1 MKNNILKVFSSKFGR
16 SSSFTKT
23 VFLLIAVAF
32 LLTAVV
38 FYAAAAITGKISGVI
53 TAEATNEPLANVTV
67 TIVGTSSTATTN
79 AAGYYVMTN
88 IPPGGYDV
96 KVELTGYSPE
106 TVESAKVLAGL
117 TTTLN
122 FALKAS
128 EVVTLE
134 GITVTATKPLIKKDV
149 TQTTRIIEA
158 EDIAAMPRDTVNG
171 ILQTLPGVSVLNS
184 TGSLHV
190 RGGRSMEV
198 KYLIDGIPIS
208 DPIGRS
214 LGLNISANSLE
225 QMEVITGGFN
235 AEHGDAQSAIVNL
248 ITKAGSHKFSGRF
261 RYRVGQ
267 WGTHHGDPLYG
278 PWLDPDNEFRPVAIE
293 PFRGIFLGKP
303 YDYQTP
309 YRGDPTTVAELAARE
324 GDDQITFTEIVPGVY
339 ADRTENPLQPVIDP
353 ETGEPQV
360 DPDTDETVM
369 TRQPYKDA
377 DGTVIDYEKKQVTLI
392 DGYIVDLNQ
401 YSELFNDTKE
411 YDLSPSHI
419 GEFALSGPIW
429 GSRLTFA
436 FDSQLR
442 RDESYLPND
451 GGTGYTLQ
459 GKMKFEV
466 TPSIKLSASGLFDQR
481 ENQSYGG
488 SLRFWPS
495 AIPVGTRDARSLS
508 VQLSH
513 NINSGTFYT
522 LTLGQFR
529 RAVESHQPDK
539 MWNPLEKTFD
549 DNAWDP
555 DKSFEQNQEEGR
567 IRNPPQQAYNDTTY
581 FIAGDNNSWT
591 TREATTSILR
601 GNFASQVTANHLIQT
616 GVELLAYDLYNLGS
630 TNYGSTNLYVEFY
643 DVQPQ
648 SLSMYVQDKMEYEGM
663 IVNVG
668 LRYDRYNPDGI
679 SPMEPRDPLQLN
691 DDGTIKTIRHD
702 IGEDGKIQISEDG
715 TPQLVTGSDEKVE
728 RDELP
733 DYITDLFES
742 FEREDKYIKSGLPI
756 IKDPV
761 KASTKHMIA
770 PRLGISYPIT
780 DRTKLHFTYGHYY
793 QIPQGDDLYEN
804 LNFDMRGAIRRRG
817 NPDLNPE
824 RTIGYEV
831 GIIQQF
837 TDDLTIDLTG
847 FTKDID
853 QLVNSVHVTP
863 DVETND
869 YSYFLNDEFDG
880 APHGIYGRVQG
891 FELTIR
897 KWRTGRSP
905 VSGMLSYTYSVAKG
919 KGSSRNLGYLT
930 YYRQQ
935 PDVTESHPLA
945 WDQRHIFSGTLDIQL
960 PFDSAVNLIGRY
972 GSGLPYTPNPRAPI
986 KPDINSK
993 RYPATYNVDALIS
1006 KRSRIAG
1013 LTYTLFVD
1021 IRNVFN
1027 TKNLDDIL
1035 DAVTYD
1041 RYGIPLSSQK
1051 HSHPLSW
1058 SSPRLV
1064 MMGVSLDF

>member
-1 MKNNILKVFSSKFGR
+1 MKNDNVLKILSSQFRKSARFV
-16 SSSFTKT
+16 KT
-23 VFLLIAVAF
+23 LFFLTAIVFLT
-32 LLTAVV
+32 TAVN
-38 FYAAAAITGKISGVI
+38 FHASAAITGKVSGII

-67 TIVGTSSTATTN
+67 TIVGTSSVATTN
-79 AAGYYVMTN
+79 DAGYYVMTN

-96 KVELTGYSPE
+96 KVELTGYGTE
-106 TVESAKVLAGL
+106 TVEGAKVLAGL

-134 GITVTATKPLIKKDV
+134 GITVTAVKPLIKKDV

-158 EDIAAMPRDTVNG
+158 EDIAAMPRDSVNG

-190 RGGRSMEV
+190 RGGRSTEV

-208 DPIGRS
+208 DPIGGS
-214 LGLNISANSLE
+214 LGLNISAKSLE

-235 AEHGDAQSAIVNL
+235 AEYGDAQSGIVNL
-248 ITKAGSHKFSGRF
+248 ITKAGTHKFSGRF

-278 PWLDPDNEFRPVAIE
+278 PWLDPDNGFRPVAIE

-309 YRGDPTTVAELAARE
+309 YRGEDVTVAELAERE
-324 GDDQITFTEIVPGVY
+324 GDEQIIFTEIVPGVY
-339 ADRTENPLQPVIDP
+339 ADRTENPLQPVIDVETDEP
-353 ETGEPQV
+353 RVNEETGEV
-360 DPDTDETVM
+360 IM
-369 TRQPYKDA
+369 ARQPYKDA
-377 DGTVIDYEKKQVTLI
+377 DGTVIDYEKKQVTLL
-392 DGYIVDLNQ
+392 DGYVVDLNQ
-401 YSELFNDTKE
+401 YSGLFNDTKV

-429 GSRLTFA
+429 GNRLTFS

-442 RDESYLPND
+442 SDESYLPNSD
-451 GGTGYTLQ
+451 GLGYTFQ

-466 TPSIKLSASGLFDQR
+466 TPGIKLTASGLFDQR
-481 ENQSYGG
+481 ESNSYGG

-495 AIPVGTRDARSLS
+495 AIPVSTRDARSLS

-529 RAVESHQPDK
+529 RSVESHQPDK
-539 MWNPLEKTFD
+539 VWDPLEKTFD
-549 DNAWDP
+549 ENAWDP
-555 DKSFEQNQEEGR
+555 EKTPEQNEEEGR

-581 FIAGDNNSWT
+581 FIAGDDNSWT
-591 TREATTSILR
+591 TRDAATSILR
-601 GNFASQVTANHLIQT
+601 GNFASQVTPNHLIQT
-616 GVELLAYDLYNLGS
+616 GVEFLAYDIYNLGA
-630 TNYGSTNLYVEFY
+630 TNYGSSNLYMEFY

-663 IVNVG
+663 IVNAG
-668 LRYDRYNPDGI
+668 LRYDMYNPDGV
-679 SPMEPRDPLQLN
+679 SPADPLDPLELN
-691 DDGTIKTIRHD
+691 DDGTIRLDKETY
-702 IGEDGKIQISEDG
+702 
-715 TPQLVTGSDEKVE
+715 KV
-728 RDELP
+728 
-733 DYITDLFES
+733 
-742 FEREDKYIKSGLPI
+742 GLPI

-761 KASTKHMIA
+761 KASIKHMVS

-780 DRTKLHFTYGHYY
+780 DRSKLHFTYGHYY
-793 QIPQGDDLYEN
+793 QIPRGDDLYEN
-804 LNFDMRGAIRRRG
+804 LSFDMRGAIRRRG

-824 RTIGYEV
+824 RTIAYEV

-853 QLVNSVHVTP
+853 RLVNSVHV
-863 DVETND
+863 DITND
-869 YSYFLNDEFDG
+869 YSYFLNDEFNG
-880 APHGIYGRVQG
+880 VTHGIYGRVQG

-897 KWRTGRSP
+897 KWRTERSR

-960 PFDSAVNLIGRY
+960 PFDAAVNFIGNY

-1006 KRSRIAG
+1006 KRSRIGG

-1041 RYGIPLSSQK
+1041 RYGIPLNNQK

>member
-1 MKNNILKVFSSKFGR
+1 MNNILNVFSSGLRKSANFVKIA
-16 SSSFTKT
+16 S
-23 VFLLIAVAF
+23 VLII
-32 LLTAVV
+32 VV
-38 FYAAAAITGKISGVI
+38 FITITSNPDLLAAITGKVSGII
-53 TAEATNEPLANVTV
+53 THEETNEPLANVTV
-67 TIVGTSSTATTN
+67 TILGTSSTATTN
-79 AAGYYVMTN
+79 DAGYYVMTN

-96 KVELTGYSPE
+96 KVELNGYAPE
-106 TVESAKVLAGL
+106 TVEGAKVLAGL

-122 FALKAS
+122 FALKPS
-128 EVVTLE
+128 EAVVLE
-134 GITVTATKPLIKKDV
+134 AITVTAVKPLIKKDV

-158 EDIAAMPRDTVNG
+158 EDIEAMPRDTVNG

-184 TGSLHV
+184 SGTLHV

-208 DPIGRS
+208 DPIGGS
-214 LGLNISANSLE
+214 LGLNISTKSLE

-235 AEHGDAQSAIVNL
+235 AEYGDAQSGIVNL
-248 ITKAGSHKFSGRF
+248 ITKAGTHKFSGRF

-278 PWLDPDNEFRPVAIE
+278 PWLDPDNGFRPVAIE

-309 YRGDPTTVAELAARE
+309 YRGEDVTVAALAERE
-324 GDDQITFTEIVPGVY
+324 GDEQIVFTEIVPGVY
-339 ADRTENPLQPVIDP
+339 ADRTENPLQPVIDM
-353 ETGEPQV
+353 ETGEPKV
-360 DPDTDETVM
+360 NEETGEVIM
-369 TRQPYKDA
+369 ARQPYKDA
-377 DGTVIDYEKKQVTLI
+377 DGTVIDYEKKQVTLL
-392 DGYIVDLNQ
+392 DGYVVDLNQ
-401 YSELFNDTKE
+401 YSGLFNDTKA

-429 GSRLTFA
+429 GNRLTFS

-442 RDESYLPND
+442 RDESYLPNSD
-451 GGTGYTLQ
+451 GLGYTFQ

-466 TPSIKLSASGLFDQR
+466 TPSIKLTASGLFDQR
-481 ENQSYGG
+481 ESNSYGG

-495 AIPVGTRDARSLS
+495 AIPVSTRDARNLS
-508 VQLSH
+508 AQLSH

-522 LTLGQFR
+522 LTLGQFHR
-529 RAVESHQPDK
+529 TVASHQPGKVWD
-539 MWNPLEKTFD
+539 PLDKTFD
-549 DNAWDP
+549 ENAWDP
-555 DKSFEQNQEEGR
+555 EKTPEQNEEEGR

-581 FIAGDNNSWT
+581 FIAGDDNSWT

-616 GVELLAYDLYNLGS
+616 GVEFLAYDLYNIGT
-630 TNYGSTNLYVEFY
+630 TNYGSSNLYMEFY

-648 SLSMYVQDKMEYEGM
+648 SLSLYVQDKMEYEGM
-663 IVNVG
+663 IVNAG
-668 LRYDRYNPDGI
+668 LRYDMYNPDGV
-679 SPMEPRDPLQLN
+679 SPADPFDPLELN
-691 DDGTIKTIRHD
+691 DDGTIKLDKETY
-702 IGEDGKIQISEDG
+702 
-715 TPQLVTGSDEKVE
+715 KV
-728 RDELP
+728 
-733 DYITDLFES
+733 
-742 FEREDKYIKSGLPI
+742 GLPI

-761 KASTKHMIA
+761 TASVKHMVS

-780 DRTKLHFTYGHYY
+780 DRSKLHFTYGHYY
-793 QIPQGDDLYEN
+793 QIPRGDDLYEN
-804 LNFDMRGAIRRRG
+804 LSFDMRGAIRRRG

-824 RTIGYEV
+824 RTIAYEV

-853 QLVNSVHVTP
+853 QLVNSVYVDTA
-863 DVETND
+863 ND

-880 APHGIYGRVQG
+880 VTHGIYGRVQG

-897 KWRTGRSP
+897 KWRTERSR

-960 PFDSAVNLIGRY
+960 PFDAAVNFIGNY

-1006 KRSRIAG
+1006 KRSRIGG

-1021 IRNVFN
+1021 IRNIFN

>member
-1 MKNNILKVFSSKFGR
+1 MKNNILKVSISEFGK
-16 SSSFTKT
+16 SLSLTKT
-23 VFLLIAVAF
+23 LFFLIAVAS

-38 FYAAAAITGKISGVI
+38 FYASAAITGKISGVI

-67 TIVGTSSTATTN
+67 TIVGTSTTATTN
-79 AAGYYVMTN
+79 SAGYYVMTN
-88 IPPGGYDV
+88 IRPGGYDV
-96 KVELTGYSPE
+96 KVELTDYTSE
-106 TVESAKVLAGL
+106 TVEGAKVLAGL
-117 TTTLN
+117 TTTLD
-122 FALKAS
+122 FALKTS
-128 EVVTLE
+128 EVVRLE
-134 GITVTATKPLIKKDV
+134 EITVTATKPLIKKDV
-149 TQTTRIIEA
+149 TQTTRIIES
-158 EDIAAMPRDTVNG
+158 EDIKAMPRDTVNG

-278 PWLDPDNEFRPVAIE
+278 PWLDPDNGFRPVAIE

-303 YDYQTP
+303 YDYQMP
-309 YRGDPTTVAELAARE
+309 YRGDPTTVAELAERE
-324 GDDQITFTEIVPGVY
+324 GDDQIIFTEIVPGVY
-339 ADRTENPLQPVIDP
+339 ADRTENPLQSVIDP

-360 DPDTDETVM
+360 NEETGEAIM

-377 DGTVIDYEKKQVTLI
+377 DGTVIDYEKKQVTLL
-392 DGYIVDLNQ
+392 DGYVVDLNQ
-401 YSELFNDTKE
+401 YSGLFNDTKK

-429 GSRLTFA
+429 GNRLTFS

-442 RDESYLPND
+442 RDKSYFPND

-466 TPSIKLSASGLFDQR
+466 TPSIKLYASGLFDQR

-522 LTLGQFR
+522 LTLGQFH

-539 MWNPLEKTFD
+539 VWDPLEKTFD
-549 DNAWDP
+549 ENAWDP
-555 DKSFEQNQEEGR
+555 EKTPEQNEAEGR

-581 FIAGDNNSWT
+581 SIAGDNNSWT

-601 GNFASQVTANHLIQT
+601 GNFASQVTPNHLIQT
-616 GVELLAYDLYNLGS
+616 GVEFLAYDLYNLGA
-630 TNYGSTNLYVEFY
+630 TNYGSSNLYMEFY

-663 IVNVG
+663 IVNAGV
-668 LRYDRYNPDGI
+668 RYDLYNPDG
-679 SPMEPRDPLQLN
+679 SFPKDPFDPLELN
-691 DDGTIKTIRHD
+691 EDGTIKLDKSTY
-702 IGEDGKIQISEDG
+702 
-715 TPQLVTGSDEKVE
+715 KV
-728 RDELP
+728 
-733 DYITDLFES
+733 
-742 FEREDKYIKSGLPI
+742 GLPI

-770 PRLGISYPIT
+770 PRLGISFPIT
-780 DRTKLHFTYGHYY
+780 DRSKLHFTYGHYY
-793 QIPQGDDLYEN
+793 QIPRGDDLYEN

-831 GIIQQF
+831 GVIRQF

-847 FTKDID
+847 FTKDINR
-853 QLVNSVHVTP
+853 LVNSVHV
-863 DVETND
+863 DITND
-869 YSYFLNDEFDG
+869 YSYFLNGEFDG
-880 APHGIYGRVQG
+880 MLHGIYGRVQG

-897 KWRTGRSP
+897 KWRTGGSP

-945 WDQRHIFSGTLDIQL
+945 WDQRHIFSGTLDIEL
-960 PFDSAVNLIGRY
+960 PFDAAVNLIGRY
-972 GSGLPYTPNPRAPI
+972 GSGLPYTPNPRAPT

-993 RYPATYNVDALIS
+993 RYPPTYNVDALLS
-1006 KRSRIAG
+1006 KRSRIGG

-1021 IRNVFN
+1021 IRNIFN

-1041 RYGIPLSSQK
+1041 RYSIPLSSQK

>member
-1 MKNNILKVFSSKFGR
+1 MKNDNVLKILSSQFRKSARFV
-16 SSSFTKT
+16 KT
-23 VFLLIAVAF
+23 LFF
-32 LLTAVV
+32 LTAIVFFTTAV
-38 FYAAAAITGKISGVI
+38 NFYASAAITGKVSGII

-67 TIVGTSSTATTN
+67 TIVGTSSVATTN
-79 AAGYYVMTN
+79 DAGYYVMTN

-96 KVELTGYSPE
+96 KVELTGYGTE
-106 TVESAKVLAGL
+106 TVEGAKVLAGL

-134 GITVTATKPLIKKDV
+134 GITVTAVKPLIKKDV

-158 EDIAAMPRDTVNG
+158 EDIAAMPRDSVNG

-190 RGGRSMEV
+190 RGGRSTEV

-208 DPIGRS
+208 DPIGGS
-214 LGLNISANSLE
+214 LGLNISAKSLE

-235 AEHGDAQSAIVNL
+235 AEYGDAQSGIVNL
-248 ITKAGSHKFSGRF
+248 ITKAGTHKFSGRF

-278 PWLDPDNEFRPVAIE
+278 PWLDPDNEFQPVAIE

-309 YRGDPTTVAELAARE
+309 YRGEDVTVAELAERE
-324 GDDQITFTEIVPGVY
+324 GDEQIIFTEIVPGVY
-339 ADRTENPLQPVIDP
+339 ADRTENPLQPVIDV
-353 ETGEPQV
+353 ETGEPRV
-360 DPDTDETVM
+360 NEETGEVIM
-369 TRQPYKDA
+369 ARQPYKDA
-377 DGTVIDYEKKQVTLI
+377 DGTVIDYEKKQVTLL
-392 DGYIVDLNQ
+392 DGYVVDLNR
-401 YSELFNDTKE
+401 YSGLFNNTKV

-429 GSRLTFA
+429 GNRLTFS

-442 RDESYLPND
+442 SDENYLPNND
-451 GGTGYTLQ
+451 GLGYTFQ

-481 ENQSYGG
+481 ESNSYGG

-495 AIPVGTRDARSLS
+495 AIPVSTRDARSLS

-529 RAVESHQPDK
+529 RSVESHQPDK
-539 MWNPLEKTFD
+539 VWDPLEKTFD
-549 DNAWDP
+549 ENAWDP
-555 DKSFEQNQEEGR
+555 EKTPEQNEEEGR

-581 FIAGDNNSWT
+581 FIAGDDNSWT
-591 TREATTSILR
+591 TRDAATSILR
-601 GNFASQVTANHLIQT
+601 GNFASQVTPNHLIQT
-616 GVELLAYDLYNLGS
+616 GVEFLAYDIYNLGA
-630 TNYGSTNLYVEFY
+630 TNYGSSNLYMEFY

-663 IVNVG
+663 IVNAG
-668 LRYDRYNPDGI
+668 LRYDMYNPDGV
-679 SPMEPRDPLQLN
+679 SPADPLDPLELN
-691 DDGTIKTIRHD
+691 DDGTIKLDKETY
-702 IGEDGKIQISEDG
+702 
-715 TPQLVTGSDEKVE
+715 KV
-728 RDELP
+728 
-733 DYITDLFES
+733 
-742 FEREDKYIKSGLPI
+742 GLPI
-756 IKDPV
+756 IKEPV
-761 KASTKHMIA
+761 KASIKHMVS

-793 QIPQGDDLYEN
+793 QIPRGDDLYEN
-804 LNFDMRGAIRRRG
+804 LSFDMRGAIRRRG

-824 RTIGYEV
+824 KTIAYEV
-831 GIIQQF
+831 GIIRQF
-837 TDDLTIDLTG
+837 TDDLTVDLTG

-853 QLVNSVHVTP
+853 QLVNSVHV
-863 DVETND
+863 DITND
-869 YSYFLNDEFDG
+869 YSYFLNDEFNG
-880 APHGIYGRVQG
+880 ISHGIYGRVQG

-905 VSGMLSYTYSVAKG
+905 VSGLLSYTYSVAKG

-960 PFDSAVNLIGRY
+960 PFDAAVNLIGRY

-1006 KRSRIAG
+1006 KRSRIGG

-1041 RYGIPLSSQK
+1041 RYGIPLNSQK

>member
-1 MKNNILKVFSSKFGR
+1 MKNDNIMKTVSSKFR
-16 SSSFTKT
+16 KFANFSQTTCLIIAAVSLT
-23 VFLLIAVAF
+23 IAVN
-32 LLTAVV
+32 L
-38 FYAAAAITGKISGVI
+38 YASAAITGKISGII
-53 TAEATNEPLANVTV
+53 TAEATNEPLANVRV

-79 AAGYYVMTN
+79 DAGYYVMTN
-88 IPPGGYDV
+88 IPPSGYDV

-106 TVESAKVLAGL
+106 TVEGAKVLAGL

-128 EVVTLE
+128 EVATLE
-134 GITVTATKPLIKKDV
+134 SITVTAVKPLIKKDV

-158 EDIAAMPRDTVNG
+158 EDIAAMPRDSVNG

-190 RGGRSMEV
+190 RGGRSTEV

-208 DPIGRS
+208 DPIGGS
-214 LGLNISANSLE
+214 LGLNISAKSLE

-235 AEHGDAQSAIVNL
+235 AEYGDAQSGIVNL

-278 PWLDPDNEFRPVAIE
+278 PWLDPDNGFRPVAIE

-309 YRGDPTTVAELAARE
+309 YRGEDVTVAELAERE
-324 GDDQITFTEIVPGVY
+324 GDAQIVFTEIVPGVY
-339 ADRTENPLQPVIDP
+339 ADRTENPLQPVIDVETDEP
-353 ETGEPQV
+353 RVNEETGEV
-360 DPDTDETVM
+360 VM
-369 TRQPYKDA
+369 ARQPYKDA
-377 DGTVIDYEKKQVTLI
+377 DGTVIDYEKKQVTLL
-392 DGYIVDLNQ
+392 DGYVVDLNR
-401 YSELFNDTKE
+401 YSGLFNDTKA

-429 GSRLTFA
+429 GNRLTFA

-442 RDESYLPND
+442 QDESYLPNSD
-451 GGTGYTLQ
+451 GLGYTFQ

-481 ENQSYGG
+481 ESNSYGG

-495 AIPVGTRDARSLS
+495 AIPVSTRDARSLS

-522 LTLGQFR
+522 LTLGQFH
-529 RAVESHQPDK
+529 RAVASHQPDK
-539 MWNPLEKTFD
+539 VWDPLEKTFD
-549 DNAWDP
+549 ENAWDP
-555 DKSFEQNQEEGR
+555 EKTPEQNEEEGR

-581 FIAGDNNSWT
+581 FIAGDDNSWT

-616 GVELLAYDLYNLGS
+616 GVEFLGYNLYNLGT
-630 TNYGSTNLYVEFY
+630 TNYGSSNLYMEFY

-663 IVNVG
+663 IVNAG
-668 LRYDRYNPDGI
+668 LRYDLYNPDGV
-679 SPMEPRDPLQLN
+679 SPADPLDPLELN
-691 DDGTIKTIRHD
+691 DDGTIKLDKETY
-702 IGEDGKIQISEDG
+702 
-715 TPQLVTGSDEKVE
+715 KV
-728 RDELP
+728 
-733 DYITDLFES
+733 
-742 FEREDKYIKSGLPI
+742 GLPI

-793 QIPQGDDLYEN
+793 QIPRGDDLYEN
-804 LNFDMRGAIRRRG
+804 LSFDMRGAIRRRG

-831 GIIQQF
+831 GIVQQF

-853 QLVNSVHVTP
+853 QLVNSVHV
-863 DVETND
+863 DITND

-880 APHGIYGRVQG
+880 VAHGIYGRVQG

-960 PFDSAVNLIGRY
+960 PFDAAVNLIGSY

-1006 KRSRIAG
+1006 KRSRIGG

-1027 TKNLDDIL
+1027 TRNLDDIL

>member
-1 MKNNILKVFSSKFGR
+1 MELKNNNILKTFSSKFQQTQ
-16 SSSFTKT
+16 SFAQI
-23 VFLLIAVAF
+23 VFLLIAVV
-32 LLTAVV
+32 LLTTVV
-38 FYAAAAITGKISGVI
+38 SFYASAAITGKISGII
-53 TAEATNEPLANVTV
+53 TSEATNEPLANVTV
-67 TIVGTSSTATTN
+67 TIVGTSTTATTN
-79 AAGYYVMTN
+79 DAGYYVMTN
-88 IPPGGYDV
+88 IRPGGYDV
-96 KVELTGYSPE
+96 KVELTGYGSE
-106 TVESAKVLAGL
+106 TVEGAKVLAGL

-122 FALKAS
+122 FALKTS
-128 EVVTLE
+128 EVVKLE

-278 PWLDPDNEFRPVAIE
+278 PWLDPDNGFRPVAIE
-293 PFRGIFLGKP
+293 PFRGVFLGKP

-309 YRGDPTTVAELAARE
+309 YRGDPTTVAELAERE

-353 ETGEPQV
+353 ETGEPKV
-360 DPDTDETVM
+360 NEETGEAIM
-369 TRQPYKDA
+369 ERQPYKDA
-377 DGTVIDYEKKQVTLI
+377 DGTVIDYEKKQVTLL
-392 DGYIVDLNQ
+392 DGYVVDLNR
-401 YSELFNDTKE
+401 YSGLFNDTKK

-429 GSRLTFA
+429 GNRLTFS

-442 RDESYLPND
+442 RDESYFPND

-466 TPSIKLSASGLFDQR
+466 TPSIKLYASGLFDQR

-529 RAVESHQPDK
+529 RAVESHQPGKVWD
-539 MWNPLEKTFD
+539 PLEKTFD

-555 DKSFEQNQEEGR
+555 EKTHEQNEEEGR

-581 FIAGDNNSWT
+581 FIAGDDNSWT

-616 GVELLAYDLYNLGS
+616 GVELLAYDLYNLGA
-630 TNYGSTNLYVEFY
+630 TNYGSSNLYMEFY

-663 IVNVG
+663 IVNAG
-668 LRYDRYNPDGI
+668 LRYDLYNPDGV
-679 SPMEPRDPLQLN
+679 SPENPFDPLELN
-691 DDGTIKTIRHD
+691 DDGTIKLDKSTY
-702 IGEDGKIQISEDG
+702 
-715 TPQLVTGSDEKVE
+715 TKV
-728 RDELP
+728 
-733 DYITDLFES
+733 
-742 FEREDKYIKSGLPI
+742 GLPI

-761 KASTKHMIA
+761 EASTKHMIA
-770 PRLGISYPIT
+770 PRLGISFPIT
-780 DRTKLHFTYGHYY
+780 DRSKLHFTYGHYY
-793 QIPQGDDLYEN
+793 QIPRGDDLYEN
-804 LNFDMRGAIRRRG
+804 LSFDMRGAIRRRG

-831 GIIQQF
+831 GIIRQF

-847 FTKDID
+847 FTKDINK
-853 QLVNSVHVTP
+853 LVNSVHVTP

-880 APHGIYGRVQG
+880 VTHGIYGRVQG

-945 WDQRHIFSGTLDIQL
+945 WDQRHIFSGTLDVQL
-960 PFDSAVNLIGRY
+960 PFDAAVNLIGRY

-1041 RYGIPLSSQK
+1041 RYGIPLTSQK

>member
-1 MKNNILKVFSSKFGR
+1 MKNDNVLKILSSQFRKSARFV
-16 SSSFTKT
+16 KT
-23 VFLLIAVAF
+23 IF
-32 LLTAVV
+32 LLTAIV
-38 FYAAAAITGKISGVI
+38 FLITAVNFHASAAITGKVSGII

-79 AAGYYVMTN
+79 DAGYYVMTN

-96 KVELTGYSPE
+96 KVELTGYGTE
-106 TVESAKVLAGL
+106 TVEGAKVLAGL

-122 FALKAS
+122 FALKVS

-134 GITVTATKPLIKKDV
+134 GITVTAVKPLIKKDV

-158 EDIAAMPRDTVNG
+158 EDIEAMPRDTVNG

-190 RGGRSMEV
+190 RGGRSTEV

-208 DPIGRS
+208 DPIGGS
-214 LGLNISANSLE
+214 LGLNISAKSLE

-235 AEHGDAQSAIVNL
+235 AEYGDAQSGIVNL

-278 PWLDPDNEFRPVAIE
+278 PWLDPDNGFRPVAIE
-293 PFRGIFLGKP
+293 PFRGIFLGRP

-309 YRGDPTTVAELAARE
+309 YRGEDVTVAELAERE
-324 GDDQITFTEIVPGVY
+324 GDDQIVFTEVVPGVY
-339 ADRTENPLQPVIDP
+339 ADRTENPLQPVIDV
-353 ETGEPQV
+353 ETGEPKV
-360 DPDTDETVM
+360 NEETGEVVM
-369 TRQPYKDA
+369 ARQPYKDA
-377 DGTVIDYEKKQVTLI
+377 DGTVIDYEKKQVTLL
-392 DGYIVDLNQ
+392 DGYVVDLNQ
-401 YSELFNDTKE
+401 YSGLFNDTKA

-429 GSRLTFA
+429 GNRLTFS

-442 RDESYLPND
+442 SDESFLPNSD
-451 GGTGYTLQ
+451 GLGYTFQ

-481 ENQSYGG
+481 ESNSYGG

-495 AIPVGTRDARSLS
+495 AIPVSTRDARNLS
-508 VQLSH
+508 AQLSH

-522 LTLGQFR
+522 LTLGQFHR
-529 RAVESHQPDK
+529 TVASHQPDK
-539 MWNPLEKTFD
+539 VWDPLDKTFD
-549 DNAWDP
+549 ENAWDP
-555 DKSFEQNQEEGR
+555 EKTPEQNEEEGR

-581 FIAGDNNSWT
+581 FVAGDDNSWT

-616 GVELLAYDLYNLGS
+616 GVEFLAYDLYNLGT
-630 TNYGSTNLYVEFY
+630 TNYGSSNLYMEFY

-648 SLSMYVQDKMEYEGM
+648 SLSVYVQDKMEYEGM
-663 IVNVG
+663 IVNAG
-668 LRYDRYNPDGI
+668 LRYDMYNPDGV
-679 SPMEPRDPLQLN
+679 SPADPLDPLELN
-691 DDGTIKTIRHD
+691 DDGTIKLDKETY
-702 IGEDGKIQISEDG
+702 
-715 TPQLVTGSDEKVE
+715 KV
-728 RDELP
+728 
-733 DYITDLFES
+733 
-742 FEREDKYIKSGLPI
+742 GLPI

-761 KASTKHMIA
+761 KASIKHMVS

-793 QIPQGDDLYEN
+793 QIPRGDDLYEN
-804 LNFDMRGAIRRRG
+804 LSFDMRGAIRRRG

-824 RTIGYEV
+824 KTIGYEV
-831 GIIQQF
+831 GIVQQF

-853 QLVNSVHVTP
+853 RLVNSVHV
-863 DVETND
+863 DITND
-869 YSYFLNDEFDG
+869 YSYFLNDEFNG
-880 APHGIYGRVQG
+880 VTHGIYGRVQG

-897 KWRTGRSP
+897 KWRTARSR
-905 VSGMLSYTYSVAKG
+905 VSGLLSYTYSVAKG

-945 WDQRHIFSGTLDIQL
+945 WDQRHIFSGTLNIEL
-960 PFDSAVNLIGRY
+960 PFDAAVNFIGNY
-972 GSGLPYTPNPRAPI
+972 SSGLPYTPNPRAPI